1 MTGAFILPNI
11 MIKLQMTIGNVLMS
25 NPDYFMSS
33 FCVSIYMF
41 VSVSIFNI
49 YICIVCGCVCD
60 KVDLICLHFIQLC
73 ICDLI
78 N

>member
-49 YICIVCGCVCD
+49 YIYIY
-60 KVDLICLHFIQLC
+60 I
-73 ICDLI
+73 
-78 N
+78 